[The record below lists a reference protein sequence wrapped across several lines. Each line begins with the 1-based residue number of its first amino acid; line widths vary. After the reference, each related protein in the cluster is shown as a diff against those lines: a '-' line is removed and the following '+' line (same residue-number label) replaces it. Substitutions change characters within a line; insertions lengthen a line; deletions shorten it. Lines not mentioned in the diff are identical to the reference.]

1 MRPCFAF
8 NAAAGAQEA
17 TLSIFEDIGFWGV
30 QAKDF
35 REQLHALK
43 ADTVNVEISSYGG
56 DVFAGLAMYNML
68 RASGKKIVTK
78 VMSVAAS
85 AASVV
90 FLAGDKRVMPRNT
103 FTMVHNP
110 WTGAVGNAEELRKT
124 ADTLDKVGGALL
136 ETYVSRTGLPED
148 EVRAMLATDTWL
160 SADESLEKGFA
171 TEIVEDIEVK
181 ASFDVARAELPERV
195 AALFKPKAE
204 AAADEP
210 VVEPEATTTPVVEPE
225 AAPEPTQAEQIEAV
239 AKGAGME
246 VYAAAWAVAGMSVDA
261 VKTRITE
268 AREIKALAALAKK
281 PDAADAAIKAGKSVA
296 DFRAELVTAMA
307 EADESSHTSTTRKVA
322 PQAGSDGK
330 PPVSTTSL
338 WASHNKQLK
347 TAN

>member
-8 NAAAGAQEA
+8 NAAANGA

-35 REQLHALK
+35 RDQLQAVKGDELS
-43 ADTVNVEISSYGG
+43 VEISSYGG

-68 RASGKKIVTK
+68 RASGKKITTK

-90 FLAGDKRVMPRNT
+90 FLAGDKRVMPKNT
-103 FTMVHNP
+103 FTMIHNP
-110 WTGAVGNAEELRKT
+110 WTGAVGNADELRET
-124 ADTLDKVGGALL
+124 ANTLDKIGDSLL
-136 ETYVSRTGLPED
+136 QTYVARTGLPED
-148 EVRAMLATDTWL
+148 EVKSMLSTDTWL

-225 AAPEPTQAEQIEAV
+225 AAPEPTQAEQIEAL
-239 AKGAGME
+239 AKGAGMG
-246 VYAAAWAVAGMSVDA
+246 VYAAVWAVAGLDLA
-261 VKTRITE
+261 TVKARIAD
-268 AREIKALAALAKK
+268 AREIKALSVVAGK
-281 PDAADAAIKAGKSVA
+281 PDLAEAAIKAGKSVT
-296 DFRAELVTAMA
+296 DFRASLVEVMA
-307 EADESSHTSTTRKVA
+307 RADEASHTNPTRKVA
-322 PQAGSDGK
+322 PQAGTDGK
-330 PPVSTTSL
+330 PPVSTDSL
-338 WASHNKQLK
+338 WASHNKQLT
-347 TAN
+347 TAK